1 MDQQGRGRALQA
13 LADWRDQPVDPMD
26 LEGDSSRFY
35 PASACLVCG
44 PIVACDAAAGLPM
57 PKPPDPPSPAELDDL
72 LRPLATQLIWW
83 QPADVS
89 LRNPDRV
96 IAQVLD
102 LGTFEAG
109 QRLRQVLGDRRLAQ
123 VLQRAEAGW
132 FSPRSWNYWQQKL
145 GLARSGAVPP
155 LPRRHFRVRDGGDH
169 AAA

>member
-1 MDQQGRGRALQA
+1 
-13 LADWRDQPVDPMD
+13 
-26 LEGDSSRFY
+26 
-35 PASACLVCG
+35 
-44 PIVACDAAAGLPM
+44 M
-57 PKPPDPPSPAELDDL
+57 PKPSVLPSQAELDDL
-72 LRPLATQLIWW
+72 LRPLAAQLIWW
-83 QPADVS
+83 QPADIS

-102 LGTFEAG
+102 LGSFEAG

-155 LPRRHFRVRDGGDH
+155 LPRRHFVVRDRGDH